1 MKRTTPVP
9 EIFIDL
15 LKQPEKEKDIIRP
28 DLFSMQM
35 RLSCSALPEERPPM
49 LRNFPIQLRP
59 NVRIKVAEFRPG
71 KAGGQIQLAK
81 PPAGVVLFAV
91 GILLRNRQG
100 KHGSIRQ
107 NWAGT
112 PAGSGVKS
120 LAAQNKLHQKILL
133 SLQLPY
139 RETDPAN
146 ALFRNSFSSQA
157 ISCCHMITYIAR
169 PSPSR
174 EGIFGDKTKILPANT
189 DRQSTQYRRKYGPV
203 LPQPRNDSIQF
214 PAFFHENGKFSRF
227 PADFDGFSTAKFVFQ

>member
-81 PPAGVVLFAV
+81 PPAGVTLVPV
-91 GILLRNRQG
+91 GILLRNRPG

-107 NWAGT
+107 NRAGP

-133 SLQLPY
+133 S
-139 RETDPAN
+139 PA
-146 ALFRNSFSSQA
+146 
-157 ISCCHMITYIAR
+157 
-169 PSPSR
+169 
-174 EGIFGDKTKILPANT
+174 
-189 DRQSTQYRRKYGPV
+189 
-203 LPQPRNDSIQF
+203 SIQGNRSCERTF
-214 PAFFHENGKFSRF
+214 PQLFFIASHILLSHDNIHRTTVSVKRGYLRRQDKNSTSEYR
-227 PADFDGFSTAKFVFQ
+227 PAIDTIQAGIWASSPATSK